1 MAETDEREAGGRRFE
16 TDWIFGEYEGGRAVS
31 EIAAELGKSENYVY
45 AAMRRRPE
53 RYEDVKRIREE
64 NHDVRIRRIRGLAD
78 RLVQKYLEKLSAE
91 DAKGGDEI
99 DRVNRIA
106 RDYAHR
112 VQLAEGKATE
122 NVGVGGLPFEIVI
135 TKTYER
141 PATEGTEGTEGNAD

>member
-1 MAETDEREAGGRRFE
+1 MAETDEREAGGRGFE

-45 AAMRRRPE
+45 AAMRRKPE
-53 RYEDVKRIREE
+53 KYEDVKRIREE
-64 NHDVRIRRIRGLAD
+64 SHDVRIRRIRGLAD
-78 RLVQKYLEKLSAE
+78 KLVLDWLEKLSAGKA
-91 DAKGGDEI
+91 DAGEEI

-106 RDYAHR
+106 KDYAYR

-141 PATEGTEGTEGNAD
+141 PATEGTESTEEVVE